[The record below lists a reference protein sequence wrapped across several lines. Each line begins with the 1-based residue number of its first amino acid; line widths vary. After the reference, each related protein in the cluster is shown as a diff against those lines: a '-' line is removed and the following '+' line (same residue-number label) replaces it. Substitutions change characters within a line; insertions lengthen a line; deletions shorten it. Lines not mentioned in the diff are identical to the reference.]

1 MLPQTW
7 MAAVMT
13 VLVAVVLT
21 VSGLVEPIHRPSLLG
36 LSVVFWCLYFPDKV
50 SLGTAFICGL
60 IADSLTGALFGSHAL
75 GFCVIAYLTILMN
88 RRLLMFTWVQRI
100 LFVFVLMGISQ
111 AIINWGF
118 AIRGD
123 AMPGLSYLLPALTS
137 ALVWPVW
144 STFMRWLHPKR
155 AMPR

>member
-1 MLPQTW
+1 MLSQVW
-7 MAAVMT
+7 MAAVIT
-13 VLVAVVLT
+13 VLVAVLLT
-21 VSGLVEPIHRPSLLG
+21 VSEIVEPIHRPSLLG

-75 GFCVIAYLTILMN
+75 GFCVIAYLTILMH

-137 ALVWPVW
+137 ALVWPIW
-144 STFMRWLHPKR
+144 KAFMRWIHPKR